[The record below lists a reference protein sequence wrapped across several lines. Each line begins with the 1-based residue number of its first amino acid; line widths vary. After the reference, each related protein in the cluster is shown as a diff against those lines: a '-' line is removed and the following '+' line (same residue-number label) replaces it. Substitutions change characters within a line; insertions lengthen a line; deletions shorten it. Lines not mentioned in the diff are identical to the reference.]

1 MSPAPGEQIHHI
13 VEQTPGNIARFG
25 EEAIHNTANAV
36 PLAADI
42 HIGKGS
48 VSAFYSS
55 KQPFSSDL
63 TVRQWLGTQSFD
75 EQYIFGNQVMKD
87 FGVIK

>member
-1 MSPAPGEQIHHI
+1 MSPAQGEQIHHI